1 MYNRIAP
8 TIKKIANKYE
18 LTGLINNKYITL
30 VIFGFSFVTT
40 SYNIYP
46 KYYKKKLHI
55 FFIFASMKKIALFI
69 GLFFYLLAASGASL
83 HLHFCQGETKS
94 VSLSESHNTTCPL
107 CAKSKEKQQKHC
119 HETGSCKDVKIEAK
133 KVDHFSRVTQNLD
146 FNTFS
151 PAIVTLHW
159 ILNYYH
165 FSGEEDDFSKLKYTD
180 FGSDNRQTPPVF
192 ILNQNFRI

>member
-1 MYNRIAP
+1 
-8 TIKKIANKYE
+8 
-18 LTGLINNKYITL
+18 LINNRYITL

-55 FFIFASMKKIALFI
+55 FSIFASMKKIALFI

-94 VSLSESHNTTCPL
+94 VSLTETHNADCPL
-107 CAKSKEKQQKHC
+107 CAKSAKKHQKHC
-119 HETGSCKDVKIEAK
+119 HETGSCKDVKIEAQ

-146 FNTFS
+146 FNNLS
-151 PAIVTLHW
+151 PAIITLHW

-165 FSGEEDDFSKLKYTD
+165 FSGEEDSIPKLKDTN
-180 FGSDNRQTPPVF
+180 FASSNRQTHPVF